1 MERKQLLGVIGS
13 VLLGISVF
21 MPIIRIPLV
30 GNLNYIQDGK
40 GEGIA
45 ILILAVVSLIFVI
58 LRKYK
63 FLWLSG
69 AGGICIL
76 LFSYLNI
83 KSKIS
88 QFESELDSE
97 LAKNILRGITDI
109 AIESIQIEWGLF
121 VMIAAIVLLFLA
133 SSLKK

>member
-21 MPIIRIPLV
+21 MPIIRIPFV

-69 AGGICIL
+69 IGSICIL

-88 QFESELDSE
+88 QFENDLDSE
-97 LAKNILRGITDI
+97 LAKNVLREITDI

-121 VMIAAIVLLFLA
+121 VLITSVFLLFLTA
-133 SSLKK
+133 VIKE